1 VKVEAYHNIYFLGIG
16 GIGMSALARWF
27 QKGGYRVA
35 GYDRTAT
42 ALTQALE
49 AEGITLTFEDSLE
62 TLPAWRREEKDKTL
76 VVLTPAVPRQHR
88 QLNWLQQQGY
98 TLKKRAEVLG
108 MLTHSHH
115 TAAVAGTHGKTTTS
129 SMIAHLLKA
138 SGTPCSAFLGGIA
151 ANYGSNL
158 ILHEGPEDPI
168 VVAEADEFDRSFL
181 WLAPELA
188 VVTATDADHLDI
200 YGEADAVV
208 EAFRQF
214 VGKVLP
220 GGTAFI
226 NSRCDASLVA
236 AAGEGVSVLR
246 YGLEEG
252 ADCHAAKVWVAEG
265 AFHFH
270 YKGLGHQLENLELG
284 IPGFHNVENA
294 VAAISVALKLGV
306 QPEAIRQAL
315 KSYKGVKR
323 RFELVYKGGGS
334 VLIDDYAHHP
344 EEIRAF
350 LTSVRAL
357 YPKKKISVIF
367 QPHLYTRTRDFHT
380 GFAQSLSLADE
391 VILTNIYPARE
402 EPIEGIESH
411 IIYNLL
417 TAKEKRMVKL
427 QEVKALVEGGRY
439 EVLLTV
445 GAGDIDS
452 LVPILKEVLEQKE
465 KQQAN
470 G

>member
-1 VKVEAYHNIYFLGIG
+1 MSIKDYHIIYFLGVG

-27 QKGGYRVA
+27 RTNGYQVA
-35 GYDRTAT
+35 GYDRTPT
-42 ALTQALE
+42 PLTEALQS
-49 AEGITLTFEDSLE
+49 EGIAIGFEDSLE
-62 TLPAWRREEKDKTL
+62 ALPAAVKEDKAHTL
-76 VVLTPAVPRQHR
+76 VILTPAVPARHA
-88 QLNWLQQQGY
+88 QLNWLKEQGY
-98 TLKKRAEVLG
+98 TIKKRAEVLG

-129 SMIAHLLKA
+129 SMIAHLLKD

-181 WLAPELA
+181 WLEPELA

-226 NSRCDASLVA
+226 NTRCDASLLQ
-236 AAGEGVSVLR
+236 AAGEGVRLLR
-246 YGLEEG
+246 YGLEQ
-252 ADCHAAKVWVAEG
+252 ADCQASQVWVAEG
-265 AFHFH
+265 AFYFH
-270 YKGLGHQLENLELG
+270 YQGLGHELRNLELG

-294 VAAISVALKLGV
+294 VAAISVALSVGV
-306 QPEAIRQAL
+306 GPEAIRRAL
-315 KSYKGVKR
+315 KSYRGVKR
-323 RFELVYKGGGS
+323 RFELVYKGAER

-357 YPKKKISVIF
+357 YPGKKISVIF
-367 QPHLYTRTRDFHT
+367 QPHLYTRTRDFHA
-380 GFAQSLSLADE
+380 GFAQALSLADE

-402 EPIEGIESH
+402 EPLEGIESH

-417 TAKEKRMVKL
+417 TAKEKQLVKL
-427 QEVKALVEGGRY
+427 QEVKALVEAGDFD
-439 EVLLTV
+439 VLLTV
-445 GAGDIDS
+445 GAGDIDR
-452 LVPILKEVLEQKE
+452 LIPDLKRILEQKE
-465 KQQAN
+465 HSR
-470 G
+470 